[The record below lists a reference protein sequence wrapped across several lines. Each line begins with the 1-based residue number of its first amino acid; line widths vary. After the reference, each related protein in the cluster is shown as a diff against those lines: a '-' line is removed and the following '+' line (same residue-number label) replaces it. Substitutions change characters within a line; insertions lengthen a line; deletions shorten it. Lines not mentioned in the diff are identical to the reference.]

1 MDFTLFKEIK
11 NTSIQFSYPA
21 VDNVAY
27 DKASSSFFLPN
38 NSVTP
43 NFSYTDAKNNLYI
56 SGASIR
62 GYIRSNSP
70 VSITKSSRELVLEHQ
85 QANSDKKFYVV
96 IPIKQDVK
104 SKTTLSKLNEKSR
117 IVLDLNS
124 DISNQNTIYHYMSTP
139 GNIRVF
145 VFSQPITVKSGFF
158 AGSSGLPMSTSTI
171 SQKFKISSN
180 TKVEDEIVCGYSED
194 AKKNPA
200 QDKTATT
207 VAISF
212 GSLLLNIVLL
222 VIFLYLFKNYGDK
235 LLSNDMLHV
244 SVLITYF
251 IIWLIVFGL
260 FVWFAKTKKTNY
272 TIVTG
277 SLLFTATFMLSVVFF
292 PDSDYSKMVKAATVV
307 TPAATTAATAAATTA
322 AAAAA
327 AAAAAPIPR
336 GLFSASS
343 LITGRRP

>member
-1 MDFTLFKEIK
+1 MDFTSFSNSK
-11 NTSIQFSYPA
+11 NASIQFSYPA

-62 GYIRSNSP
+62 GYIRNNSP
-70 VSITKSSRELVLEHQ
+70 TSITKSSRELVLEHQ

-96 IPIKQDVK
+96 IPIEQDVK
-104 SKTTLSKLNEKSR
+104 SKTTLSKLKENSK

-124 DISNQNTIYHYMSTP
+124 DISNQNTIYHYMSSP

-158 AGSSGLPMSTSTI
+158 TGANVPGGLPTSSSSTI

-194 AKKNPA
+194 APA
-200 QDKTATT
+200 KPAEDKTATT

-235 LLSNDMLHV
+235 LLSNDKLHV
-244 SVLITYF
+244 FVILACV

-260 FVWFAKTKKTNY
+260 FISFADEKKTNY

-277 SLLFTATFMLSVVFF
+277 SLLFTATFMFSVVFF
-292 PDSDYSKMVKAATVV
+292 PDFAKVVKAAT
-307 TPAATTAATAAATTA
+307 PAAATAATAAATGAATA
-322 AAAAA
+322 AATAAA
-327 AAAAAPIPR
+327 TPIPR

>member
-124 DISNQNTIYHYMSTP
+124 DISNQNKIYHYLGTD
-139 GNIRVF
+139 NRHVF
-145 VFSQPITVKSGFF
+145 VFHQPITVNSNFLLSGG
-158 AGSSGLPMSTSTI
+158 AVTIPTPAPSGGQKYTI
-171 SQKFKISSN
+171 N
-180 TKVEDEIVCGYSED
+180 PTKVEDEIVCGYSED
-194 AKKNPA
+194 AKKKPA

-307 TPAATTAATAAATTA
+307 TPAATTAATTAAT
-322 AAAAA
+322 AA

-336 GLFSASS
+336 GLFSATA